1 MPNAQ
6 RRAVFL
12 DRDGVINDALVVNGK
27 PFSPMNLA
35 ELRIL
40 PGVPEACAQL
50 KKAGFLL
57 IVVTNQ
63 PDIANAK
70 TTAARVDELNQAV
83 KKATGVDDIFVCP
96 HNDAANCDCR
106 KPKPG
111 LLLQAARRWDIDL
124 ANSFMVGDRWRDV
137 EAGRSVG
144 CRTVFIDY
152 GYKEPRP
159 ERPDMVTT
167 SLAAIT
173 PDIIKISEGLR

>member
-1 MPNAQ
+1 MAKK
-6 RRAVFL
+6 RAVFL
-12 DRDGVINDALVVNGK
+12 DRDGVLNDSMVRDGK

-57 IVVTNQ
+57 IAVTNQ
-63 PDIANAK
+63 PDITRGK
-70 TTAARVDELNQAV
+70 TTVERVDELNQAV
-83 KKATGVDDIFVCP
+83 RQAASLDDVFVCP
-96 HNDAANCDCR
+96 HDDKDNCGCR

-111 LLLQAARRWDIDL
+111 LLLQAAERWDIDL
-124 ANSFMVGDRWRDV
+124 PNSFMVGDRWRDV
-137 EAGRSVG
+137 EAGQSAG

-152 GYKEPRP
+152 GYDEPRP